1 MPHDFTGQVALVTG
15 GGSGIGRAAALA
27 LAAGGAR
34 LVAADVDEAG
44 AAETVRL
51 VEAGGGEAAAVRV
64 DVTRPADCAAA
75 VDLAVARFGGL
86 DLAVNAAGVG
96 GVEARTADYP
106 EDDWHR
112 TLAVNLTGVWNAMR
126 AELPAILAR
135 TAGRAA
141 AGEAAAGGAVVN
153 VASVAGLVGFP
164 AHAAYAASKHGVVGL
179 TRTAALEYARRGV
192 RVNALCPGF
201 TRTPM
206 VDRITGATARGRGR
220 ARRPRPDPAAR
231 HGGGDRRGGGV
242 PVLARGGVHDR
253 ARARGRWWPR
263 GGLSRTAWEG
273 RPRRWSAFRLIGE
286 AAHSRDRLATP
297 RRATSGRPAVPQPT
311 RRSVV

>member
-34 LVAADVDEAG
+34 VVAADVSEDG
-44 AAETVRL
+44 AAETVAL
-51 VEAGGGEAAAVRV
+51 VRAAGGEALAVRADVTSVSDCEAAVH
-64 DVTRPADCAAA
+64 T
-75 VDLAVARFGGL
+75 AVASFGGL
-86 DLAVNAAGVG
+86 HLAVNAAGVG

-126 AELPAILAR
+126 AELPALEA
-135 TAGRAA
+135 AARAA
-141 AGEAAAGGAVVN
+141 AGARGAALVN
-153 VASVAGLVGFP
+153 VASAAGLHGFP
-164 AHAAYAASKHGVVGL
+164 MHAAYTASKHAVVGL

-206 VDRITGATARGRGR
+206 VDRITGATAQ
-220 ARRPRPDPAAR
+220 
-231 HGGGDRRGGGV
+231 
-242 PVLARGGVHDR
+242 
-253 ARARGRWWPR
+253 
-263 GGLSRTAWEG
+263 
-273 RPRRWSAFRLIGE
+273 GE
-286 AAHSRDRLATP
+286 AALAARIPLRRLGTVEELGA
-297 RRATSGRPAVPQPT
+297 AVAYLCSAEAAFMIGHALVLDGGT
-311 RRSVV
+311 GAG

>member
-1 MPHDFTGQVALVTG
+1 MPHDFAGQVALVTG

-34 LVAADVDEAG
+34 VVAADLDEAG
-44 AAETVRL
+44 AAETARL
-51 VEAGGGEAAAVRV
+51 VAAAGGEAVAARA

-75 VDLAVARFGGL
+75 VAAAVSRFGGL

-96 GVEARTADYP
+96 GVEARTAEYP

-135 TAGRAA
+135 S
-141 AGEAAAGGAVVN
+141 GGAVVN

-164 AHAAYAASKHGVVGL
+164 AHAAYAASKHGVIGL

-206 VDRITGATARGRGR
+206 VDRITGAT
-220 ARRPRPDPAAR
+220 PA
-231 HGGGDRRGGGV
+231 
-242 PVLARGGVHDR
+242 
-253 ARARGRWWPR
+253 
-263 GGLSRTAWEG
+263 
-273 RPRRWSAFRLIGE
+273 GE
-286 AAHSRDRLATP
+286 AALAGRVPIQRLGTVEEIGAAAAYLCSREAAFMIGHALVLDGGIVA
-297 RRATSGRPAVPQPT
+297 G
-311 RRSVV
+311 

>member
-64 DVTRPADCAAA
+64 DVTRAADCAAA

-135 TAGRAA
+135 TTGRAA
-141 AGEAAAGGAVVN
+141 AGQAAPGEAAAGGAVVN

-206 VDRITGATARGRGR
+206 VDRITGAT
-220 ARRPRPDPAAR
+220 P
-231 HGGGDRRGGGV
+231 
-242 PVLARGGVHDR
+242 
-253 ARARGRWWPR
+253 
-263 GGLSRTAWEG
+263 E
-273 RPRRWSAFRLIGE
+273 GE
-286 AAHSRDRLATP
+286 AALAARVPIQRLGTVEEIGAAAAYLCSREAAFMIGHAL
-297 RRATSGRPAVPQPT
+297 
-311 RRSVV
+311 VVDGGLVAG